1 MLIEPC
7 TPPHN
12 PNYEYDLYLQWAL
25 NQAYAMEDE
34 LFAQL
39 GLPAL
44 IPYRDWPDGWDDWD
58 AQYVPMYAMYH
69 GSYGHTLE
77 TPNREWGEL
86 TVDAHYA
93 AVWGALNFVAENRE
107 AMIHDQ
113 IEIYRRGILALPQM
127 LIPDLCLRLKIDV
140 LKTNF
145 QQASCLTHCV

>member
-1 MLIEPC
+1 MITLDLHGFVNPMLIEPC
-7 TPPHN
+7 TPPYN

-44 IPYRDWPDGWDDWD
+44 IPYRDWPDGWDDWG

-77 TPNREWGEL
+77 TPSRAGDG
-86 TVDAHYA
+86 VDAHYA

-113 IEIYRRGILALPQM
+113 IEIFRRGHITFRIL
-127 LIPDLCLRLKIDV
+127 LR
-140 LKTNF
+140 NEAF
-145 QQASCLTHCV
+145 QITRNIHGSFDA